1 MTKSGTGV
9 ALAALMMAA
18 GPTMA
23 QSVTETTTVTKSVTI
38 NRELGASTQNVCQ
51 PVGIVYGLDPYG
63 KNNLSVRYTPYGPPG
78 PANEK
83 DRLYTNDRVCIIG
96 SAPSLHGLV
105 WYHVMYDRSE
115 IVNRGLG

>member
-1 MTKSGTGV
+1 MHKFRTGV
-9 ALAALMMAA
+9 ALAALVMAA
-18 GPTMA
+18 GPVAA
-23 QSVTETTTVTKSVTI
+23 QNSVTETTTVTKSVTV
-38 NRELGASTQNVCQ
+38 NRGLGAGTQNVCQ
-51 PVGIVYGLDPYG
+51 TVGIVYGLDPYG

-115 IVNRGLG
+115 NSN